1 MDFTNKTTPKLNKK
15 LILSIFLAVY
25 PVVFWLSFSS
35 KGIFVNGHFY
45 KKSANMTTVTY
56 NCRNP
61 FAEYKKIVLQKQ
73 FDSSV
78 ITVDNKY
85 VITVS
90 DNGSW
95 QQTAGENAVT
105 FDIDWSLISN
115 QSTENLRGLSTNQP
129 YFIVLIFYL
138 LCVIFRVFSAQIY
151 HFIFRNRAAGE
162 NYYKVISKVFTIA
175 TVMIMVYFILPV

>member
-1 MDFTNKTTPKLNKK
+1 MEFNNKRTFKLSKK
-15 LILSIFLAVY
+15 LILSIFLAIY

-73 FDSSV
+73 FDGSV
-78 ITVDNKY
+78 ITVDNEY
-85 VITVS
+85 VVAIS
-90 DNGSW
+90 DDGSW
-95 QQTAGENAVT
+95 QQTAGENTVAL
-105 FDIDWSLISN
+105 DIDWSIIAN

-129 YFIVLIFYL
+129 YFIVLIL
-138 LCVIFRVFSAQIY
+138 
-151 HFIFRNRAAGE
+151 
-162 NYYKVISKVFTIA
+162 
-175 TVMIMVYFILPV
+175 